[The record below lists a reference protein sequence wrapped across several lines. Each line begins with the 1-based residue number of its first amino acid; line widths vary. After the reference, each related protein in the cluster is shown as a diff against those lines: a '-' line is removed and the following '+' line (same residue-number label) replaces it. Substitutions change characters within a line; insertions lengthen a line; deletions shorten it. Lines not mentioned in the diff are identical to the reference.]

1 MAFSITHDQLVGIVP
16 NAKAEDIE
24 KYIEALNEVLP
35 QFEVNTPLRAAH
47 FIAQIAHESGSFR
60 YESENLN
67 YSDKAL
73 QAIFGKYFP
82 TEEEAQA
89 YARKPEKIANRV
101 YANRMGNGN
110 EASGDGWKY
119 RGRGLIQLTGKDNYH
134 RCGDALAIDLVNDP
148 ELVVADPSLTV
159 KTACYY
165 WDSRKLNQYAD
176 QDDLLIITKRINGG
190 THGLDDRA
198 AFLNRAKQFLNIA

>member
-16 NAKAEDIE
+16 SAKAEDIE
-24 KYIEALNEVLP
+24 KYIDALNEVLP

-73 QAIFGKYFP
+73 KAIFGKYFP

-101 YANRMGNGN
+101 YANRMGNGD
-110 EASGDGWKY
+110 ETSGDGWKY

-148 ELVVADPSLTV
+148 ELVVADPTLTV

-176 QDDLLIITKRINGG
+176 QDDLLTITKRINGG